1 MKQLSTTELNE
12 LVYRLGTSIKN
23 NTTQEVFF
31 MTKEEAEDLYERLTD
46 ELYKRAVEEDQ
57 K

>member
-12 LVYRLGTSIKN
+12 LIYRLGTSIEN
-23 NTTQEVFF
+23 NTTQEVFY
-31 MTKEEAEDLYERLTD
+31 MTKEEAGFLYKRLTNELYE
-46 ELYKRAVEEDQ
+46 RAVEEDQ